1 MQENAIIAGRA
12 DSSYWN
18 VPTDGGQIE
27 GFATDMSV
35 NAGSRV
41 DFKINVNGGAG
52 SDYKVEIFRLG
63 YYGGSGAREVA
74 DWTNTNATV
83 QPEALVDASRGMVD
97 AGNWS
102 VTDGWNVPTDA
113 VSGVSRPTAA
123 PGF

>member
-1 MQENAIIAGRA
+1 MNKILEENAIVDGRA

-63 YYGGSGAREVA
+63 YYGGSGSSTPPAV
-74 DWTNTNATV
+74 WSTPATG
-83 QPEALVDASRGMVD
+83 R
-97 AGNWS
+97 
-102 VTDGWNVPTDA
+102 
-113 VSGVSRPTAA
+113 
-123 PGF
+123 

>member
-1 MQENAIIAGRA
+1 MNRIEQENAIIEGRA

-18 VPTDGGQIE
+18 VEHSTEIE

-35 NAGSRV
+35 NAGARV

-83 QPEALVDASRGMVD
+83 QPGRARRRLARLGRRRQLVGDGRLER
-97 AGNWS
+97 AG
-102 VTDGWNVPTDA
+102 
-113 VSGVSRPTAA
+113 
-123 PGF
+123 